1 LSIVTQ
7 CLRRLPTAPDQLPAA
22 RCGSPRGHDVGDA
35 HEAVVCSVLQAIDCH
50 DLDAL
55 KAHPGLY
62 ETVQHMPSFW
72 VSFPDAHHTVEQQIV
87 AGDVVATR
95 ATVRGTH
102 QGAFMGV
109 APTGRA
115 VAFMVLMMDEVIDDK
130 IVRHFA
136 VPDVFALL
144 VALGALPAL
153 ASAPRPA

>member
-1 LSIVTQ
+1 ML
-7 CLRRLPTAPDQLPAA
+7 A
-22 RCGSPRGHDVGDA
+22 HA
-35 HEAVVCSVLQAIDCH
+35 HEVVVCSVLQAIDRQ

-55 KAHPGLY
+55 KVHPGLY
-62 ETVQHMPSFW
+62 ETVQHMPSLW
-72 VSFPDAHHTVEQQIV
+72 ASFPDAYHTVDQQIV

-115 VAFMVLMMDEVIDDK
+115 VAFMVLMIDEVVDDK
-130 IVRHFA
+130 IMQHFA

-144 VALGALPAL
+144 VALGGLPVPAS
-153 ASAPRPA
+153 ASAPAPTSA

>member
-1 LSIVTQ
+1 MS
-7 CLRRLPTAPDQLPAA
+7 A
-22 RCGSPRGHDVGDA
+22 HA
-35 HEAVVCSVLQAIDCH
+35 HEAVVRSMVEAIDRH

-55 KAHPGLY
+55 KVHPGLY

-72 VSFPDAHHTVEQQIV
+72 ASFPDARHTVDQQIA

-115 VAFMVLMMDEVIDDK
+115 VEFMVLMMDEVVDDT
-130 IVRHFA
+130 IVRHYA
-136 VPDVFALL
+136 VPDVFTLL
-144 VALGALPAL
+144 VALGGLPAL
-153 ASAPRPA
+153 APAPTPAG

>member
-1 LSIVTQ
+1 MSAQ
-7 CLRRLPTAPDQLPAA
+7 
-22 RCGSPRGHDVGDA
+22 S
-35 HEAVVCSVLQAIDCH
+35 HEAVVRSVVEAIDRH

-72 VSFPDAHHTVEQQIV
+72 ASFPDAHHTVAQQIA

-109 APTGRA
+109 APTGSA
-115 VAFMVLMMDEVIDDK
+115 VEFMVLMMDEVVDDK

-136 VPDVFALL
+136 VPDAFTLL
-144 VALGALPAL
+144 VALGGLPAL
-153 ASAPRPA
+153 APAPRPA